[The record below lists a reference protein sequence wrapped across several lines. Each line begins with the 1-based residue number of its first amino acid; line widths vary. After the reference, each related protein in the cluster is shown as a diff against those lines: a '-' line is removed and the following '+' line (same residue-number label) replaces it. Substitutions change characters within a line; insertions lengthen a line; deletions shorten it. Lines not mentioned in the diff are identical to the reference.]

1 MAGQA
6 NRRLVA
12 ARAASAAATANAAAR
27 PQALA
32 PGMVY
37 GAPDWLESFDGASAM
52 PTPGENGYGPEPSLA
67 AMPYG
72 SVGGVGAALPPT
84 ASSETP
90 TRTITDHTSDGAP
103 PLTSDAA
110 YNWLIAWIVLGVILA
125 LIIRTAVGYRIAY
138 YALALTLLFLL
149 VTNATWIAS
158 ALAPFND
165 LQATKVSGQ

>member
-1 MAGQA
+1 MASSTA
-6 NRRLVA
+6 NQRLVA
-12 ARAASAAATANAAAR
+12 SRAASASATAQAAAQ

-52 PTPGENGYGPEPSLA
+52 PTPGEDGYGPEPSLA

-72 SVGGVGAALPPT
+72 SSGGVGAGAPSDTVVAGIPA
-84 ASSETP
+84 ASGP
-90 TRTITDHTSDGAP
+90 P

-110 YNWLIAWIVLGVILA
+110 YNWLIAWIVLGVIIA
-125 LIIRTAVGYRIAY
+125 LIIRTAVGYRIVY
-138 YALALTLLFLL
+138 YALALALLFLL

-165 LQATKVSGQ
+165 LQGKVSGQ

>member
-6 NRRLVA
+6 NQRLVA
-12 ARAASAAATANAAAR
+12 ARAASAAATARAATQ
-27 PQALA
+27 PQTLA
-32 PGMVY
+32 PGLQY
-37 GAPDWLESFDGASAM
+37 HAPDWLEVFDGASAM

-72 SVGGVGAALPPT
+72 SVGGVGAYVPPT

-90 TRTITDHTSDGAP
+90 GNTPTP

-110 YNWLIAWIVLGVILA
+110 YNWLVAWLVIGVIIA
-125 LIIRTAVGYRIAY
+125 LLIRTAVGYRIVY
-138 YALALTLLFLL
+138 YALALALLFLL

-165 LQATKVSGQ
+165 LQAKVSGK